1 VRTELPFLLTAALLH
16 VALLG
21 AHLVLP
27 APSLVL
33 STRENEIR
41 TIDIDSLEV
50 PVAPP
55 PPRDRAPELPSERAP
70 TTEASPSRPEPRV
83 ARTPG
88 SLEAVTEPVAPTAEP
103 TARPSAPPGPAPDQ
117 YDTLPD
123 DGRGTVRIPGIGG
136 PAIWALPG
144 MIPTGPPPSA
154 APTQAPQ
161 TRPVDKDI
169 AGQVIREAMRTNDK
183 QIGLDLPAAGTI
195 ASALRQAVWSG
206 ETPDVSRASFEVRL
220 GADGKVLSIRVS
232 NFTGGAADLWERAAQ
247 AAAAI
252 LRARSLRMNEAFAKG
267 GTIYVD
273 VVSGLQMPS
282 GSSSV
287 IRPQGAG
294 ASFDLSDIG
303 AHKSRVVK
311 VSHRAVP
318 ATR

>member
-1 VRTELPFLLTAALLH
+1 MRTELPFLLTAALLH
-16 VALLG
+16 AALLG
-21 AHLVLP
+21 AHLILP
-27 APSLVL
+27 APSPV
-33 STRENEIR
+33 STRENELR

-50 PVAPP
+50 PVAPA
-55 PPRDRAPELPSERAP
+55 PPRDRAPELPADRVP
-70 TTEASPSRPEPRV
+70 TTEAPPSRPEPRAV
-83 ARTPG
+83 RTPG

-103 TARPSAPPGPAPDQ
+103 TARPSAPPGPAPDH

-123 DGRGTVRIPGIGG
+123 DGRGTVRLPGIGG
-136 PAIWALPG
+136 PAIWTLPG
-144 MIPTGPPPSA
+144 MIPNAPAPSA

-161 TRPVDKDI
+161 ARPVDKDI
-169 AGQVIREAMRTNDK
+169 AGQVIREAMRSNDK

-195 ASALRQAVWSG
+195 ASALRQAVSSG

-220 GADGKVLSIRVS
+220 GSDGKVLGIRVS
-232 NFTGGAADLWERAAQ
+232 NFSGGASDVWERVAQ

-252 LRARSLRMNEAFAKG
+252 LRARALRMNEAFAKG

-287 IRPQGAG
+287 IRAQGAG

-318 ATR
+318 AAR